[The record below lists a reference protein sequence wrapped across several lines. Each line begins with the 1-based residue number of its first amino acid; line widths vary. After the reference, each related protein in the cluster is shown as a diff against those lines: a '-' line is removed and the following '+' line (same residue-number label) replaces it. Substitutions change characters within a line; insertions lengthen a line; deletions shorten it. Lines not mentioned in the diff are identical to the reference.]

1 MLSVMMCGRCFIKRI
16 ALVCLLITCKSAV
29 AQIVGGDY
37 FLNSLNS
44 AYVKSIDEFIQR
56 FNAEEFHPGIY
67 YEEEENLRTRS
78 LLSLFDWQRFQNDD
92 STTINLLISFADS
105 VCWNDIRLN
114 MEGGGIYAEAQ
125 CLFEYGQ
132 QEVPINIVFA
142 YENIRDDYYKWAVV
156 GATGLIEAKILDT
169 SCNGYLNPIQ
179 HELHFSDLASACE
192 SDLTRFVSY
201 DRSIDQLFFLLGMI
215 KTGQLKFVS
224 CNNILFHFTQMPNY
238 IFVVDKA
245 NRLSYNSGYLIN
257 SLLEVDETSKREY
270 IEQLLGTIT
279 R

>member
-1 MLSVMMCGRCFIKRI
+1 MLTVTMCGRSFIKW
-16 ALVCLLITCKSAV
+16 LLLFCLLLTCKNGD
-29 AQIVGGDY
+29 AQIVDGDY

-44 AYVKSIDEFIQR
+44 AYVKSIDEFIHR
-56 FNAEEFHPGIY
+56 FNLEEFNPYIHY
-67 YEEEENLRTRS
+67 NEDENLRTRS
-78 LLSLFDWQRFQNDD
+78 LLRLVDWQRFQIDD
-92 STTINLLISFADS
+92 SNDVMLLLSFADS
-105 VCWNDIRLN
+105 VCWNDLQLN
-114 MEGGGIYAEAQ
+114 MEDGGIYTEAQ
-125 CLFEYGQ
+125 CLFEYNQ

-169 SCNGYLNPIQ
+169 NCNGYLNPIQ

-192 SDLTRFVSY
+192 SDLTRFISY

-270 IEQLLGTIT
+270 IEQLLGTT
-279 R
+279 PR